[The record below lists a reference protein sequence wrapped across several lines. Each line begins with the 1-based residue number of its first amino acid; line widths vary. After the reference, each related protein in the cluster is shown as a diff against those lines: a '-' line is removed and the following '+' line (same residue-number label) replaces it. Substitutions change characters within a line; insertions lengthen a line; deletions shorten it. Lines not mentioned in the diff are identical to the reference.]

1 MCGIIGI
8 QGNKYRNI
16 SKSIDLLKHRGP
28 DDDGIYLN
36 ERNSLSLGQTRL
48 SILDISNA
56 GHQPMTHNAT
66 GVKIIFNG
74 EIYNYLELKKNL
86 IQDGFKFV
94 SNTDTEVLIS
104 TYLKYGLDMFKKI
117 NGIFS
122 FAIWD
127 PRNESLLITRD
138 KSGVKPLY
146 YSNSDDN
153 FIFSSE
159 IKSMLPLIGRKELNR
174 NSLNKYLT
182 YLYCPGN
189 ETPIKSIFKMN
200 PADVFIIRGGKIV
213 KKLNFNDKFSKAI
226 KKSTLDFK
234 EQVAQTQNK
243 LRSAVHRQMISD
255 VPLGAFLS
263 GGLDSTAVV
272 ALAKEKNPDIQCFT
286 IDSSLDNQNSKDN
299 DDLNYAKIAS
309 EKLDVSLNIVEVS
322 PRQMANDFERMIWHL
337 DEPIADFSAL
347 NVLYISE
354 LARKNGMKVLL
365 SGVGGDDIFTG
376 YRRHQ
381 ALNLEHLWSWLPY
394 KTRKFISRLSLNLDN
409 RSTTQRRISKVFA
422 NAHLSKNE
430 RLINYFSWINQ
441 EMIDSL
447 YSDDFKNEPK
457 FSNANVPMLDF
468 LGKLDSNLSQMEKM
482 LQLEQRFFLADHNLI
497 YTDKMSMANGV
508 EVRVPFLD
516 NEFLDFVDQ
525 IPINFK
531 IRRNKTKWIFK
542 KSMEGIVPNEIIHRK
557 KVGFGVPLRNWMEK
571 DFSELMHSI
580 LSKNN
585 LNKLGI
591 FDPKKVS
598 QLLIDNK
605 SGKIDANYTILSIM
619 AIETWCQRFLK
630 N

>member
-16 SKSIDLLKHRGP
+16 SKSVDLLKHRGP

-36 ERNSLSLGQTRL
+36 EKNSLSLGQTRL
-48 SILDISNA
+48 SILDVSNA
-56 GHQPMTHNAT
+56 GHQPMTHNET

-74 EIYNYLELKKNL
+74 EIYNYLELKKDL
-86 IQDGFKFV
+86 IQDGFKFF

-104 TYLKYGLDMFKKI
+104 IYLKYGLDMFKKI

-127 PRNESLLITRD
+127 PRNENLLITRD
-138 KSGVKPLY
+138 RSGVKPLY

-159 IKSMLPLIGRKELNR
+159 IKSMLPLIERKELNR

-200 PADVFIIRGGKIV
+200 PADVFIVRGGKIV
-213 KKLNFNDKFSKAI
+213 KKWNFNDEACKAI
-226 KKSTLDFK
+226 KKSNLDFK
-234 EQVAQTQNK
+234 ELVDQTQNN
-243 LRSAVHRQMISD
+243 LRFAVHRQMISD

-272 ALAKEKNPDIQCFT
+272 ALAKEKNPGIQCFT
-286 IDSSLDNQNSKDN
+286 IDASLDNKNSKENN

-309 EKLDVSLNIVEVS
+309 EKLDVSLNIVKVS
-322 PRQMANDFERMIWHL
+322 PRQMADDFEKMIWHL

-354 LARKNGMKVLL
+354 LAKKNGMKVLL

-394 KTRKFISRLSLNLDN
+394 NTRKLISGLSLNLNN
-409 RSTTQRRISKVFA
+409 RSTLQRRIGKVFA

-430 RLINYFSWINQ
+430 RLVNYFSWINHG
-441 EMIDSL
+441 MIDSL
-447 YSDDFKNEPK
+447 YSNDFKNNFE
-457 FSNANVPMLDF
+457 FSNANVPMIDF
-468 LGKLDSNLSQMEKM
+468 LEKLDSNLSQIEKM

-516 NEFLDFVDQ
+516 NEFLDFVEK
-525 IPINFK
+525 IPIKFK

-557 KVGFGVPLRNWMEK
+557 KAGFGVPLRHWMEK

-580 LSKNN
+580 LSENN
-585 LNKLGI
+585 LNKSGI
-591 FDPKKVS
+591 FEPKKVN

-605 SGKIDANYTILSIM
+605 SGKIDASYTILSIM
-619 AIETWCQRFLK
+619 AIETWCQNFL
-630 N
+630 